1 MAVSAT
7 LPAGRALEAQGPGL
21 FDAYVSR
28 KESTT
33 NPLFGGI
40 AISGYH
46 GPFGIR
52 GSGGLNFTSDEYTN
66 TQQPATYACGRYRCR
81 NAYVQNQ
88 PEGFFGLGVG
98 GWTADVDVVFAPL
111 RTLPVAKGLLLGFSP
126 YAFVGIGGYG
136 IRPSNAPDTTHA
148 TYSYGAGVHH
158 DLVGWLGLAAEARYR
173 HPFGSHS
180 PISIGTSH
188 DWEYR
193 VGLSISFGGRSA
205 QAQAATP
212 PPNAPTVVSE
222 DERPAPMVMERSKA
236 ETFERRTAR
245 LLDVAEGLI
254 DTRYRRGGTAPA
266 GFDAPGFVQYVF
278 RQEGIRLPRS
288 VAEMADVG
296 DEVSTRTGLLRPG
309 DLVFF
314 ASNGRDVDHVAI
326 YVGHEKVI
334 HCAAARGV
342 RYDVL
347 GEGET
352 GEWLAEHLVTARRVL
367 Q

>member
-1 MAVSAT
+1 
-7 LPAGRALEAQGPGL
+7 
-21 FDAYVSR
+21 
-28 KESTT
+28 
-33 NPLFGGI
+33 
-40 AISGYH
+40 
-46 GPFGIR
+46 
-52 GSGGLNFTSDEYTN
+52 
-66 TQQPATYACGRYRCR
+66 
-81 NAYVQNQ
+81 
-88 PEGFFGLGVG
+88 
-98 GWTADVDVVFAPL
+98 
-111 RTLPVAKGLLLGFSP
+111 VAKGLLLGFSP

-136 IRPSNAPDTTHA
+136 IRPNNAPDTSHA

-173 HPFGSHS
+173 HPFGSDR
-180 PISIGTSH
+180 PISIGSSH

-193 VGLSISFGGRSA
+193 VGLSISFGGRN
-205 QAQAATP
+205 AQAAA
-212 PPNAPTVVSE
+212 PPNAPSVASE
-222 DERPAPMVMERSKA
+222 DERPAPIVVERSKA

-278 RQEGIRLPRS
+278 RQEGIRLPHS
-288 VAEMADVG
+288 VAEMSEVG
-296 DEVSTRTGLLRPG
+296 DEVSTRTGSLRPG

-352 GEWLAEHLVTARRVL
+352 GEWLADHLVTARRVL